1 MAFYSVHL
9 SGSGPEAA
17 AEAAFVRQSFSWKAF
32 FFGPFWLVRHRLWIA
47 LLVWAALYLV
57 LILAARWLLSADAA
71 FFIGLALQIL
81 LGLEAAR
88 LREAKLAA
96 QGYHLAEIIAAPA
109 SDQAEIAFFR
119 QSDVTADAMGTTLD
133 TKSGTQ
139 GVARP

>member
-9 SGSGPEAA
+9 PGSGPEAA

-32 FFGPFWLVRHRLWIA
+32 FFGPFWLARHRLWIA
-47 LLVWAALYLV
+47 LLVWAALYLL
-57 LILAARWLLSADAA
+57 LILAARWFLWASAA

-81 LGLEAAR
+81 LGLEAAS

-109 SDQAEIAFFR
+109 SDQAEIAFYR
-119 QSDVTADAMGTTLD
+119 QSDVAADAAGMTLD
-133 TKSGTQ
+133 TDSGTQ